1 MGTPKLDLTP
11 REHQIVVLVAHGL
24 SNAEIARELRIAV
37 STVGVHLTSA
47 FWKMG
52 VSNRTA
58 AAVALFPD
66 GAAPRWQD
74 DGVQRVMPS
83 PRST

>member
-1 MGTPKLDLTP
+1 MGTRKLDLTP
-11 REHQIVVLVAHGL
+11 REHQIVVHVARGL
-24 SNAEIARELRIAV
+24 SNAEIAHELRIAV
-37 STVGVHLTSA
+37 STVEVHLTSA

-66 GAAPRWQD
+66 GAPPRWHD
-74 DGVQRVMPS
+74 DGVERVAPS